1 MSVRFPRGD
10 SVAHNALDIA
20 HNRTRS
26 PLPFAA
32 LLLVAIAIFVA
43 GSVGAAAVVAPN
55 VIVTNEA
62 AGVQVEGSFARIEA
76 AQSRSATVLQSVG
89 GGAHRVRF
97 VADPGVRGYYR
108 VLLWWPQAGR

>member
-1 MSVRFPRGD
+1 M
-10 SVAHNALDIA
+10 AHNVLDVGL
-20 HNRTRS
+20 NRPRS

-32 LLLVAIAIFVA
+32 LLLLVIAIFVA
-43 GSVGAAAVVAPN
+43 SSASAVAAAVVAPN

-97 VADPGVRGYYR
+97 VADPGAVSYTHLTLPTILR
-108 VLLWWPQAGR
+108 V